1 MARTG
6 EQNESGIIH
15 TEESLLTATITGGVL
30 VDLSK
35 HAFFEGK
42 IVPLADA
49 KINIATHGFLYG
61 TAVFSGVRAYW
72 NEEKR
77 CLFVFRPYDHFRRL
91 LHSTR
96 MMAMYTDY
104 DEESLIQLTLD
115 LLRTDNWQQDIYLR
129 PTFYKADM
137 GIGVKLHDLKDEF
150 CMFVMAYEPY
160 VKNDTNA
167 HATVS
172 SWRRIDDN
180 VIPARGKVAG
190 AYANSA
196 LIKTD
201 ANRSGFDEALVLDN
215 NGHVSEGSAMNIF
228 MVRDGVVVTPP
239 VTDNILEG
247 ITRKSVMELAHKEL
261 GLEVVERSIDR
272 TEVFIAEE
280 MFMTGTAAQII
291 AVTKIDHRPVGVG
304 VMGPVTTKLRAMY
317 EDILRGKINRYQ
329 HWNVAV

>member
-1 MARTG
+1 M
-6 EQNESGIIH
+6 H
-15 TEESLLTATITGGVL
+15 TS
-30 VDLSK
+30 
-35 HAFFEGK
+35 
-42 IVPLADA
+42 
-49 KINIATHGFLYG
+49 
-61 TAVFSGVRAYW
+61 
-72 NEEKR
+72 
-77 CLFVFRPYDHFRRL
+77 
-91 LHSTR
+91 
-96 MMAMYTDY
+96 Y

-115 LLRTDNWQQDIYLR
+115 LLHTDNWQEDIYFR
-129 PTFYKADM
+129 PTFYKADL

-150 CMFVMAYEPY
+150 CMFVMAFEKY

-167 HATVS
+167 HVTIS

-201 ANRSGFDEALVLDN
+201 ANRAGFDEALVLDQ
-215 NGHVSEGSAMNIF
+215 NGHISEGSAMNVF

-247 ITRKSVMELAHKEL
+247 ITRKSIIELARREL

-272 TEVFIAEE
+272 TEVFICEE
-280 MFMTGTAAQII
+280 MFLTGTAVQIT
-291 AVTKIDHRPVGVG
+291 AVTKIDHRPVGAG
-304 VMGPVTTKLRAMY
+304 VMGPITSRVRAMY
-317 EDILRGKINRYQ
+317 EDILRGRNPNYA